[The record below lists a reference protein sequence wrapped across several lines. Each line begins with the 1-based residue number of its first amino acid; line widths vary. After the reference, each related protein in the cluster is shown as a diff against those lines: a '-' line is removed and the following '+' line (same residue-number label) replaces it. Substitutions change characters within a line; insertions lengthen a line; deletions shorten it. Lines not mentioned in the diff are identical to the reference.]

1 MFHNSSFWNSLIV
14 KLFLSICFILV
25 PLIVILIINSF
36 YSVDVI
42 RNQVAQSN
50 KKMLN
55 LHKNEI
61 EKQLKSIGD
70 FVYQLSNQADLLL
83 LQENKDT
90 EYNDYVEAK
99 LRLYRLISNQANFS
113 HPVDSL
119 FIHAPYYDDM
129 IYTQKFGNSYTER
142 LEISNEIKQLLNK
155 ESGRIPN
162 GKWKLWQGKHKNYL
176 LYIIQ
181 NEDISVGAWIHVDKL
196 ITPFKHINY
205 GELGRTILT
214 TSDFSP
220 INHTKF
226 LQTEGIKLE
235 DKLHPY
241 LIKGKNDRFIV
252 LSEPS
257 SYADFNIVALIPEQV
272 ILQELPFIQ
281 RISIYI
287 SIGSILLLILFV
299 VLMRNIILTP
309 VLQIVRAMKK
319 LRKGDLKVRLPKTK
333 SSTEFEMMN
342 DSFNRMISD
351 IHHLK
356 IDGYEQKINL
366 QKSEL
371 KHLQLQINPHFFL
384 NSLNIIYNLAT
395 LKDFALIQQMSQ
407 SLSNYFRF
415 MFKSNSYF
423 VGLEDEM
430 KHTLNYL
437 KIQELRFPHAFTY
450 HVDIH
455 PKWYRVKVPPLIIQS
470 LVENTIKYGLNLDDS
485 IKIMIKVW
493 QREPEDDY
501 IIIQISDTG
510 EGFSDEVLSLLNK
523 DKSYITEDG
532 DRVGIWNIRRRL
544 ELLYEKNKA
553 SIDFENQIGA
563 TITIKLPLNPRDLD
577 SVKNHMKN
585 TMQD

>member
-1 MFHNSSFWNSLIV
+1 MIRNSSFWNSLIV
-14 KLFLSICFILV
+14 KLFLSICLILV
-25 PLIVILIINSF
+25 PLIVILIINSL

-61 EKQLKSIGD
+61 EKQLESIGNY
-70 FVYQLSNQADLLL
+70 VYQLSNQAELLV
-83 LQENKDT
+83 LQENENT

-99 LRLYRLISNQANFS
+99 LRLYRMISNQANFS
-113 HPVDSL
+113 SPVDSI

-129 IYTQKFGNSYTER
+129 IYTQKFGDSYTER
-142 LEISNEIKQLLNK
+142 FEVSNEVKHLLNQ
-155 ESGRIPN
+155 ESVPN
-162 GKWKLWQGKHKNYL
+162 GKWKLWQGEQQNYL

-181 NEDISVGAWIHVDKL
+181 NEDVSVGAWIHVDKL

-214 TSDFSP
+214 TLDFQP
-220 INHTKF
+220 INHEKF
-226 LQTEGIKLE
+226 LQAEEVKLKE
-235 DKLHPY
+235 NLQPY
-241 LIKGKNDRFIV
+241 LIKGKHDRFIV

-257 SYADFNIVALIPEQV
+257 SYADFNIVALIPEQT
-272 ILQELPFIQ
+272 ILQELPFIH

-287 SIGSILLLILFV
+287 SIGAILFLIFFV

-309 VLQIVRAMKK
+309 VLQIVRAMKR
-319 LRKGDLKVRLPKTK
+319 LREGDLKVRLPQAK
-333 SSTEFEMMN
+333 SSTEFEMIN

-356 IDGYEQKINL
+356 IDVYEQKINL
-366 QKSEL
+366 QKTEL

-395 LKDFALIQQMSQ
+395 VKDFTLIQQMSQ

-415 MFKSNSYF
+415 MFKSNTYF
-423 VGLEDEM
+423 VSLEDEIE
-430 KHTLNYL
+430 HTVNYL
-437 KIQELRFPHAFTY
+437 KIQELRFPDAFTY

-455 PKWYRVKVPPLIIQS
+455 LKWYKVKVPPLIIQS

-493 QREPEDDY
+493 QRSSEDDY
-501 IIIQISDTG
+501 IIIQIADTG
-510 EGFSDEVLSLLNK
+510 EGFSDEVLSMLKK
-523 DKSYITEDG
+523 DHPYITENG
-532 DRVGIWNIRRRL
+532 DRVGIWNIKRRL
-544 ELLYEKNKA
+544 ELLYDRNKA
-553 SIDFENQIGA
+553 SIDFENQLGA
-563 TITIKLPLNPRDLD
+563 TITIKLPFNSRDLD
-577 SVKNHMKN
+577 SG
-585 TMQD
+585 TSL